1 MKKSLLFCLTLALSA
16 NGIQAQTTTFKSGNI
31 EYAITSANTV
41 EVAGAEGKDGA
52 GNPIESLN
60 IPEKVSNGGK
70 EYTVTA
76 IGEDALYWSDFKAI
90 TLPESIDSIK
100 KAAFRG
106 SENLQS
112 IALPKGV
119 KYIGDYAFGS
129 VPLAEITLPEEL
141 EYLGNSAFFT
151 ASKLK
156 SVKFG
161 NKLKAIGTSVFY
173 KCPIESVVLP
183 ESLDSVADKVFLNC
197 DKLSS
202 VTLSPKTRYLGDGVF
217 NGCKSLSSINLPA
230 TLKHIGEECFLQCTF
245 LTKID
250 LPASLEELGAA
261 AFAQTSVKQF
271 TVAEGNTH
279 FTVDG
284 NVLYSSDKRM
294 LYAVPM
300 TGITEVNVDKSCIGI
315 NGGAFWGSMVRN
327 VTLPEGILAI
337 DDYAFCQ
344 SSLESINFPS
354 SLTYIGEQG
363 FADTDLSGDLVLP
376 ENMPY
381 IYDGAFAGNAGL
393 TSITIPSAVK
403 MIYYH
408 AFNNCTGIKKF
419 VCLGSTA
426 PTIDD
431 VYEPYD
437 SPFYGIETSV
447 PVYVP
452 KGSAESYES
461 AGWGDFLT
469 ITESDKGSLTP
480 VKTTPESGSA
490 VDAGYHPMSFDITF
504 DQDITVAEANP
515 DVTMRVGSELSGNII
530 SPDAGWIATTNKS
543 NVLTVWGADYDS
555 YTQDYKAE
563 AGNKYYVVIPAG
575 VVKNAAG
582 EVNDRIVIELV
593 CNEATSIANPTAGA
607 NATVTMRFNANG
619 QRLNSRQKGLNIERM
634 SDGTMRK
641 VLVK

>member
-1 MKKSLLFCLTLALSA
+1 MKKTLLFCLSLALAA
-16 NGIQAQTTTFKSGNI
+16 NGLQAQTTFKNGNI
-31 EYAITSANTV
+31 EYTVTSANTV
-41 EVAGAEGKDGA
+41 EVIGADKNDASGKA
-52 GNPIESLN
+52 ITKLT
-60 IPEKVSNGGK
+60 IPAKVSNGGK
-70 EYTVTA
+70 EYTVNS
-76 IGEDALYWSDFKAI
+76 IGENAFFWSEVASF
-90 TLPESIDSIK
+90 TLPESLDSIK
-100 KAAFRG
+100 KTAFRG
-106 SENLQS
+106 AENLKS
-112 IALPKGV
+112 INLPKGV

-129 VPLAEITLPEEL
+129 VPLTEIVLPEEL

-197 DKLSS
+197 DKLAS
-202 VTLSPKTRYLGDGVF
+202 VTLSPKTHYLGDGVF
-217 NGCKSLSSINLPA
+217 NGCKSLSSISLPS
-230 TLKHIGEECFLQCTF
+230 TLKHIGEECFLQCGQ

-250 LPASLEELGAA
+250 LPASLEELGAGV
-261 AFAQTSVKQF
+261 FAQTSVSQF
-271 TVAEGNTH
+271 TLPEGNKH
-279 FTVDG
+279 FTLDG
-284 NVLYSSDKRM
+284 GVLYSSDKRL

-300 TGITEVNVDKSCIGI
+300 TGLTEVNVDNGCVGI
-315 NGGAFWGSMVRN
+315 NGGAFWGSKVQK
-327 VTLPEGILAI
+327 VTLPEGFLAI

-344 SSLESINFPS
+344 SALASINFPS

-363 FADTDLSGDLVLP
+363 LAATNLSGDLVLP

-381 IYDGAFAGNAGL
+381 IYDGAFAGNEGL
-393 TSITIPSAVK
+393 TSVTIPSAVK

-437 SPFYGIETSV
+437 SPFYGIETTV

-452 KGSAESYES
+452 KGSTASYEN

-469 ITESDKGSLTP
+469 ITESEKGTLTP
-480 VKTTPESGSA
+480 VSTTPESGSK
-490 VDAGYHPMSFDITF
+490 VEEGYQPMSFDITF

-515 DVTMRVGSELSGNII
+515 EVTLRVGSETSGNII
-530 SPDAGWIATTNKS
+530 SPDAGWTATANKS
-543 NVLTVWGADYDS
+543 NVLTVWGADYDY
-555 YTQDYKAE
+555 YTQTYKAE

-593 CNEATSIANPTAGA
+593 CDKASSIANTTTGA
-607 NATVTMRFNANG
+607 NAKVIVRYNVNG
-619 QRLNSRQKGLNIERM
+619 QRISSPQKGLNIERM
-634 SDGTMRK
+634 SDGTVRK
-641 VLVK
+641 VIVK